1 MRRAVGPLTWLLAV
15 ALATWFGLI
24 AVNAVGSA
32 ARDRGPLGEAVSLA
46 GSEGDDPPTGGAAMH
61 LDDPIIKRTLAG
73 EYGTFDVGC
82 QGPYAIGEGA
92 MAAGTGGWRL
102 VRFEPGPD
110 DDVEA
115 IFTNDAEFVEL
126 EVFCDGGIP
135 TIAELDRSVMTDD

>member
-1 MRRAVGPLTWLLAV
+1 LTWLVAV
-15 ALATWFGLI
+15 VLATWFGLI

-46 GSEGDDPPTGGAAMH
+46 GSESDPASSGPVGIHIDDPVVR
-61 LDDPIIKRTLAG
+61 RTLSG

-82 QGPYAIGEGA
+82 QGPYATGENA
-92 MAAGTGGWRL
+92 VAATDDGWRL

-115 IFTNDAEFVEL
+115 IFTNDVEFVEL
-126 EVFCDGGIP
+126 EVFCDGGVP
-135 TIAELDRSVMTDD
+135 TVAELDRSVITDD